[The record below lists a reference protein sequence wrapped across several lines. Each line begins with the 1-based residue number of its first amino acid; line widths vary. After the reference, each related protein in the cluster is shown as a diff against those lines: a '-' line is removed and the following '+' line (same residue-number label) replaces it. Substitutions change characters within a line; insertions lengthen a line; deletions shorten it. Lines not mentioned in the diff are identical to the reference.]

1 MSTRQRRQA
10 NPAAVRATVPFRVMK
25 FSADRHEI
33 VLLRFGEWTTS
44 TAADLHDATGKK
56 ITAIRQP
63 NARYGEP
70 WDEPAFREETRRFI
84 GEFNTRRLAAG
95 EDAVARI
102 VWLVRGRPES
112 AEDVA

>member
-1 MSTRQRRQA
+1 MTARRERGGTQ
-10 NPAAVRATVPFRVMK
+10 NKVRATVPFRVMK

-44 TAADLHDATGKK
+44 TAADLQDAAGKK

-70 WDEPAFREETRRFI
+70 WDEPAFRDETRRFV
-84 GEFNTRRLAAG
+84 GEFNARRIVAG
-95 EDAVARI
+95 ECTVSRI
-102 VWLVRGRPES
+102 VWLVRGRPDG
-112 AEDVA
+112 AEDVE